1 MTNQHNYITN
11 KGHNRFLTIKLE
23 LQYQIIML
31 KLRNILL
38 EIVIDEKLTLVAETQ
53 NIAKGQLQQKIL
65 NT

>member
-1 MTNQHNYITN
+1 
-11 KGHNRFLTIKLE
+11 
-23 LQYQIIML
+23 ML